1 MRTCA
6 APTIFRHSEPMG
18 HANVRPMAGSP
29 SNFAAV
35 QEWIASSL
43 ALLAMTISRA
53 EQAAVLA
60 AVADFRRMVGTVHE
74 GGFDERQRLWI
85 GTLRHQKIEALTK
98 HLFPVVPC

>member
-43 ALLAMTISRA
+43 ALLAMTIIRDLTEPRFSILRRC
-53 EQAAVLA
+53 
-60 AVADFRRMVGTVHE
+60 DFRIRAGVRAW
-74 GGFDERQRLWI
+74 DEWSKSCQSDSTDNKNR
-85 GTLRHQKIEALTK
+85 
-98 HLFPVVPC
+98 